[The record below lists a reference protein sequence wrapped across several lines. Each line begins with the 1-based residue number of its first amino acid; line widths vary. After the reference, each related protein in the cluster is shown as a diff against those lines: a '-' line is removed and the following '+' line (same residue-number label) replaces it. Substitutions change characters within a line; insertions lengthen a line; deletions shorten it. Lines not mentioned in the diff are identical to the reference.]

1 MNIIGKRYWF
11 FGLSLLIII
20 PGLIAL
26 AFGGL
31 KPSIDFTGGT
41 MLEVLF
47 KSGKAPA
54 PDEVRSALG
63 DIVIASTDAKLEN
76 IQIQTL
82 GADGLVLRMQSIDQ
96 ETIDKILSTLDET
109 FGGVTLNMADNVG
122 ASVGGEVAQRAA
134 GAVALA
140 AIGIALYV
148 WFAFRKL
155 PHASRYGLAAVAS
168 LVHDVLVLLGLEAIL
183 GLVLGWEA
191 DSLFL
196 TAVLTVIGF
205 SVHDT
210 IVVFDRIRE
219 NQSKYRTAS
228 FEKVVNHSIVQT
240 LDRSINTTLTVLF
253 TLLALVLFGGIT
265 TRHFIVILLVGMAS
279 GAYSSIFNAAAI
291 LVVWENREW
300 KNWFSKTGRSLKA
313 YVTSPLTGKHAGRS
327 P

>member
-26 AFGGL
+26 ASGGL
-31 KPSIDFTGGT
+31 RPSIDFTGGT
-41 MLEVLF
+41 LLEVLF
-47 KSGKAPA
+47 ASGTAPA
-54 PDEVRSALG
+54 PDDVRAALADTIGASA
-63 DIVIASTDAKLEN
+63 DVKLEN
-76 IQIQTL
+76 IQIQTI
-82 GADGLVLRMQSIDQ
+82 GTDGIALRMQPIDQ
-96 ETIDKILSTLDET
+96 ETIDAVLATLDET

-140 AIGIALYV
+140 AVAIALYI

-155 PHASRYGLAAVAS
+155 PHASRYGLAAIAAM
-168 LVHDVLVLLGLEAIL
+168 VHDVLVLIGLEAIL
-183 GLVLGWEA
+183 GLLLGWEA

-219 NQSKYRTAS
+219 NRAKYRSAP

-253 TLLALVLFGGIT
+253 TLLAMALFGGVT
-265 TRHFIVILLVGMAS
+265 TRHFIVILLIGMAS

-300 KNWFSKTGRSLKA
+300 TNWFPRLSRSA
-313 YVTSPLTGKHAGRS
+313 NR
-327 P
+327 

>member
-20 PGLIAL
+20 PGIIAL
-26 AFGGL
+26 SLGGL

-41 MLEVLF
+41 MLEILF
-47 KSGKAPA
+47 NSGKAPA
-54 PDEVRSALG
+54 PDEVRTALA
-63 DIVIASTDAKLEN
+63 DITIAATDQKLEN

-82 GADGLVLRMQSIDQ
+82 GADGIVLRVQEIDRT
-96 ETIDKILSTLDET
+96 TIDTIIATLNEK

-140 AIGIALYV
+140 AVGIALYV

-155 PHASRYGLAAVAS
+155 PNASRYGMAAVFS

-196 TAVLTVIGF
+196 TAVMTVIGF

-219 NQSKYRTAS
+219 NRVKYKYTP
-228 FEKVVNHSIVQT
+228 FETVVNHSIVQT

-253 TLLALVLFGGIT
+253 TLLAMALFGGVT
-265 TRHFIVILLVGMAS
+265 TRHFIIILLIGMIS

-300 KNWFSKTGRSLKA
+300 KNWFSRFRRPSSAKA
-313 YVTSPLTGKHAGRS
+313 
-327 P
+327 

>member
-11 FGLSLLIII
+11 FGLSLLIIV

-26 AFGGL
+26 TLGGL

-41 MLEVLF
+41 MLEILF
-47 KSGKAPA
+47 NSGTAPA
-54 PDEVRSALG
+54 PNEVRSALSG
-63 DIVIASTDAKLEN
+63 ITVTGTGAALEN
-76 IQIQTL
+76 VQIQTL
-82 GADGLVLRMQSIDQ
+82 GANGIELRTKQIDQ
-96 ETIDKILSTLDET
+96 DTINHIITTLNEA

-122 ASVGGEVAQRAA
+122 AAVGSEVAQRAA

-140 AIGIALYV
+140 ALGIALYV

-155 PHASRYGLAAVAS
+155 PNASRYGLAAVAS
-168 LVHDVLVLLGLEAIL
+168 LVHDVLVLIGLEAIL
-183 GLVLGWEA
+183 GLILGWEA

-219 NQSKYRTAS
+219 NRVKYRYAP
-228 FEKVVNHSIVQT
+228 FETVVNHSVVQT

-253 TLLALVLFGGIT
+253 TLLAMALFGGTT
-265 TRHFIVILLVGMAS
+265 TRHFIIILLVGMTS

-300 KNWFSKTGRSLKA
+300 ERWFSFLRRPAKA
-313 YVTSPLTGKHAGRS
+313 
-327 P
+327 

>member
-20 PGLIAL
+20 PGLVAL
-26 AFGGL
+26 ALGGL

-47 KSGKAPA
+47 TSGTAPE
-54 PDEVRSALG
+54 PDQVHAALA
-63 DIVIASTDAKLEN
+63 DITVAETGAKLEN

-82 GADGLVLRMQSIDQ
+82 GGNGIVLRMQEIDQ
-96 ETIDKILSTLDET
+96 ATINAVIAKLDET

-134 GAVALA
+134 GAVAIA
-140 AIGIALYV
+140 AFGIALYV
-148 WFAFRKL
+148 WFAFRRL
-155 PHASRYGLAAVAS
+155 PNASRYGFAAVAS
-168 LVHDVLVLLGLEAIL
+168 LIHDVLVLVGLEAML
-183 GLVLGWEA
+183 GLILGWEA

-219 NQSKYRTAS
+219 TRARFRYAP
-228 FEKVVNHSIVQT
+228 FERVVNHSVVQT

-253 TLLALVLFGGIT
+253 TLFALALFGGVT
-265 TRHFIVILLVGMAS
+265 TQHFIIILLVGMAS

-300 KNWFSKTGRSLKA
+300 EKWFSSLRRPSKA
-313 YVTSPLTGKHAGRS
+313 RV
-327 P
+327 

>member
-26 AFGGL
+26 VMGGL
-31 KPSIDFTGGT
+31 RPSIDFTGGT
-41 MLEVLF
+41 LLEILF
-47 KSGKAPA
+47 QSGQAPA
-54 PDEVRSALG
+54 PDEVQAALN
-63 DIVIASTDAKLEN
+63 DITIVSTGAKLEN

-82 GADGLVLRMQSIDQ
+82 GADGVVLRVQEIDQ
-96 ETIDKILSTLDET
+96 ETIQTILATLDEA

-122 ASVGGEVAQRAA
+122 AAVGSEVAQRAA

-140 AIGIALYV
+140 SIAIALYI

-155 PHASRYGLAAVAS
+155 PNASRYGLAAVAAM
-168 LVHDVLVLLGLEAIL
+168 VHDVMVLIGLEAIL
-183 GLVLGWEA
+183 GLALGWEA

-219 NQSKYRTAS
+219 NQAKYRSAQ
-228 FEKVVNHSIVQT
+228 FETVVNHSIVQT
-240 LDRSINTTLTVLF
+240 LDRSINTTLTVMF
-253 TLLALVLFGGIT
+253 TLLAMALFGGAT
-265 TRHFIVILLVGMAS
+265 TRHFIIILLVGMAS

-300 KNWFSKTGRSLKA
+300 ENWFAKIRRPS
-313 YVTSPLTGKHAGRS
+313 HA
-327 P
+327 

>member
-26 AFGGL
+26 GMGGL

-41 MLEVLF
+41 LLEVLF
-47 KSGKAPA
+47 SSGTAPA
-54 PDEVRSALG
+54 PDEVRAALS
-63 DIVIASTDAKLEN
+63 DIVVSATDLKLES

-82 GADGLVLRMQSIDQ
+82 GSDGIVLRMQPIDQ
-96 ETIDKILSTLDET
+96 GTIDTILSTLGET

-140 AIGIALYV
+140 AIAIALYV
-148 WFAFRKL
+148 WFAFRRL
-155 PHASRYGLAAVAS
+155 PNASRYGLAAVAS
-168 LVHDVLVLLGLEAIL
+168 MVHDVLVLIGLEAIF

-191 DSLFL
+191 DALFL

-219 NQSKYRTAS
+219 NRAKYRYAP

-253 TLLALVLFGGIT
+253 TLLAMALFGGTT

-300 KNWFSKTGRSLKA
+300 KTWFSRISRSSNA
-313 YVTSPLTGKHAGRS
+313 
-327 P
+327 

>member
-11 FGLSLLIII
+11 FGLSLAIII

-26 AFGGL
+26 ALGGL

-41 MLEVLF
+41 VLEYQF
-47 KSGKAPA
+47 SSGTTPA
-54 PDEVRSALG
+54 PDQVRSALSG
-63 DIVIASTDAKLEN
+63 VTIATTGQSLGN
-76 IQIQTL
+76 IQIQTSGTN
-82 GADGLVLRMQSIDQ
+82 GAILHLQQIDQ
-96 ETIDKILSTLDET
+96 ATITSITSALEAS
-109 FGGVTLNMADNVG
+109 FGTVTQISADNVG
-122 ASVGGEVAQRAA
+122 AAVGGEVAQRAA

-148 WFAFRKL
+148 WWAFRKL
-155 PHASRYGLAAVAS
+155 PHASRYGLAAVTA
-168 LVHDVLVLLGLEAIL
+168 LVHDVLVLIGVEAIL

-191 DSLFL
+191 DALFL

-219 NQSKYRTAS
+219 NQIKYRYS
-228 FEKVVNHSIVQT
+228 PFEMVVNHSVVQT
-240 LDRSINTTLTVLF
+240 LDRSINTTLTVLL
-253 TLLALVLFGGIT
+253 TLLALTLFGGVT
-265 TRHFIVILLVGMAS
+265 TRHFVIILLVGMAS

-300 KNWFSKTGRSLKA
+300 KNWFSRKKQPAKA
-313 YVTSPLTGKHAGRS
+313 
-327 P
+327 

>member
-20 PGLIAL
+20 PGLCAL
-26 AFGGL
+26 ALGGL

-41 MLEVLF
+41 ILEIRF
-47 KSGKAPA
+47 TSGTAPA
-54 PDEVRSALG
+54 VADIRTALTDIRMSNSG
-63 DIVIASTDAKLEN
+63 DPLGNV
-76 IQIQTL
+76 QIQTISSNTL
-82 GADGLVLRMQSIDQ
+82 GATSDGVVIRLR
-96 ETIDKILSTLDET
+96 ELDIPT
-109 FGGVTLNMADNVG
+109 KNAVMDALRKSFGEITPLMEDNVG
-122 ASVGGEVAQRAA
+122 ASVGVEVAQRAL
-134 GAVALA
+134 GAVFLA

-148 WFAFRKL
+148 WFAFRRL
-155 PHASRYGLAAVAS
+155 PNAFRYGLAAVAS
-168 LVHDVLVLLGLEAIL
+168 LIHDVLVLIGLEALL
-183 GLVLGWEA
+183 GLALGWEA

-219 NQSKYRTAS
+219 NQTKYRS
-228 FEKVVNHSIVQT
+228 VEFETVVNHSIVQT

-253 TLLALVLFGGIT
+253 TLFALAMFGGT
-265 TRHFIVILLVGMAS
+265 TTQHFIIILLVGMVS

-300 KNWFSKTGRSLKA
+300 NRWFIRRRS
-313 YVTSPLTGKHAGRS
+313 TT
-327 P
+327 

>member
-20 PGLIAL
+20 PGIIAL
-26 AFGGL
+26 ALGGMN
-31 KPSIDFTGGT
+31 PSIDFTGGT
-41 MLEVLF
+41 MLEIIF
-47 KSGKAPA
+47 NSGTAPA
-54 PDEVRSALG
+54 PSEVRTALAN
-63 DIVIASTDAKLEN
+63 ITVASTEQGLEN

-82 GADGLVLRMQSIDQ
+82 GSDGIVLRVQQIDP
-96 ETIDKILSTLDET
+96 ETTNKILATLGEQ

-140 AIGIALYV
+140 AIGIAIYV

-155 PHASRYGLAAVAS
+155 PNASRYGIAAVFS
-168 LVHDVLVLLGLEAIL
+168 LLHDVLVLLGLEAIL
-183 GLVLGWEA
+183 GLLLGWEA

-219 NQSKYRTAS
+219 NRSKYKYAP
-228 FEKVVNHSIVQT
+228 FETVVNHSIVQT

-253 TLLALVLFGGIT
+253 TLLAMVLFGGST
-265 TRHFIVILLVGMAS
+265 TRHFIIILLVGMIS

-300 KNWFSKTGRSLKA
+300 KNWLPKLFRRSSNA
-313 YVTSPLTGKHAGRS
+313 
-327 P
+327 

>member
-20 PGLIAL
+20 PGIIAL
-26 AFGGL
+26 ALGGL

-41 MLEVLF
+41 MLEILF
-47 KSGKAPA
+47 NSGKAPA
-54 PDEVRSALG
+54 PDEVRTALANISAAAAEESL
-63 DIVIASTDAKLEN
+63 DSM
-76 IQIQTL
+76 QIQTL
-82 GADGLVLRMQSIDQ
+82 GTDGIVLRIQQIDQ
-96 ETIDKILSTLDET
+96 TTIDSILATLGET

-155 PHASRYGLAAVAS
+155 PNASRYGMAAVFS

-183 GLVLGWEA
+183 GLALGWEA
-191 DSLFL
+191 DALFL
-196 TAVLTVIGF
+196 TAVMTVIGF

-219 NQSKYRTAS
+219 NRVKYKYS
-228 FEKVVNHSIVQT
+228 PFETVVNHSIVQT

-253 TLLALVLFGGIT
+253 TLLAMVLFGGAT
-265 TRHFIVILLVGMAS
+265 TRHFIIILLVGMAS

-300 KNWFSKTGRSLKA
+300 ENWFSRFRRPAKA
-313 YVTSPLTGKHAGRS
+313 KA
-327 P
+327 

>member
-1 MNIIGKRYWF
+1 MNIGKRYWF

-20 PGLIAL
+20 PGIIAL
-26 AFGGL
+26 ALGGL
-31 KPSIDFTGGT
+31 RPSIDFTGGT
-41 MLEVLF
+41 MLEILF
-47 KSGKAPA
+47 NSGKAPT
-54 PDEVRSALG
+54 PDEIRTALEN
-63 DIVIASTDAKLEN
+63 VSIAAPGEKLEN

-82 GADGLVLRMQSIDQ
+82 GADGIVLRVQQIDQ
-96 ETIDKILSTLDET
+96 ATIDSIIATLSEAFD
-109 FGGVTLNMADNVG
+109 GVTLNMADNVG
-122 ASVGGEVAQRAA
+122 AAVGGEVAQRAA

-155 PHASRYGLAAVAS
+155 PNASRYGMAAVFS

-191 DSLFL
+191 DALFL
-196 TAVLTVIGF
+196 TALLTVIGF

-219 NQSKYRTAS
+219 NRVKHKYAP
-228 FEKVVNHSIVQT
+228 FETVVNHSIVQT

-253 TLLALVLFGGIT
+253 TLLAMVLFGGVT

-300 KNWFSKTGRSLKA
+300 EKWFSRFRRPSNAKA
-313 YVTSPLTGKHAGRS
+313 
-327 P
+327 

>member
-1 MNIIGKRYWF
+1 MNIIGNRYWF

-26 AFGGL
+26 ALGGL

-41 MLEVLF
+41 ILELRF
-47 KSGKAPA
+47 ASGSAPSITDVQIA
-54 PDEVRSALG
+54 IAEVKMADSEASLG
-63 DIVIASTDAKLEN
+63 NVQVQTIGSNLIGSTP
-76 IQIQTL
+76 
-82 GADGLVLRMQSIDQ
+82 DGLVMRMRELD
-96 ETIDKILSTLDET
+96 TATKNLVLSKMRGT
-109 FGGVTLNMADNVG
+109 FGEFIVQMEDNVG
-122 ASVGGEVAQRAA
+122 ASVGGEVAQRAM

-155 PHASRYGLAAVAS
+155 PHAFRYGLAAVAS
-168 LVHDVLVLLGLEAIL
+168 LTHDALVLLGLEAIL
-183 GLVLGWEA
+183 GLLLGWEA

-219 NQSKYRTAS
+219 NQAKYRS
-228 FEKVVNHSIVQT
+228 VEFERVVNHSIVQT

-253 TLLALVLFGGIT
+253 TLFALVLFGGVT
-265 TRHFIVILLVGMAS
+265 TQHFIIILLIGMAS

-300 KNWFSKTGRSLKA
+300 ERWFSRRRSS
-313 YVTSPLTGKHAGRS
+313 TAG
-327 P
+327 

>member
-1 MNIIGKRYWF
+1 MNIIGRRYWF

-26 AFGGL
+26 AMGGL
-31 KPSIDFTGGT
+31 RPSIDFTGGT
-41 MLEVLF
+41 LLEVIF
-47 KSGKAPA
+47 TSGTAPE
-54 PDEVRSALG
+54 PDDVRSELA
-63 DIVIASTDAKLEN
+63 DIVAESGDMKLEN

-82 GADGLVLRMQSIDQ
+82 GTDGIVLRMQPIDQ
-96 ETIDKILSTLDET
+96 ETMDGIIAVLDKAFD
-109 FGGVTLNMADNVG
+109 GVTLNMADNVG

-134 GAVALA
+134 GAVGLA
-140 AIGIALYV
+140 AIAIAVYI

-168 LVHDVLVLLGLEAIL
+168 MVHDVLVLIGLEAIL
-183 GLVLGWEA
+183 GLLMGWEA

-219 NQSKYRTAS
+219 NRAKYRYAP
-228 FEKVVNHSIVQT
+228 FERVVNHSIVQT

-253 TLLALVLFGGIT
+253 TLLAMALFGGAT
-265 TRHFIVILLVGMAS
+265 TRHFIVILLLGMIS

-300 KNWFSKTGRSLKA
+300 TTWFQRSRKP
-313 YVTSPLTGKHAGRS
+313 SS
-327 P
+327 N

>member
-20 PGLIAL
+20 PGIIAL
-26 AFGGL
+26 ALGGL

-41 MLEVLF
+41 MLEILF
-47 KSGKAPA
+47 NSGKAPT
-54 PDEVRSALG
+54 PDEIRTALG
-63 DIVIASTDAKLEN
+63 DITISSTDAKLEN

-82 GADGLVLRMQSIDQ
+82 GADGIVLRVQQIDQ
-96 ETIDKILSTLDET
+96 STIDAIIATLNEA
-109 FGGVTLNMADNVG
+109 FGGVILNMADNVG
-122 ASVGGEVAQRAA
+122 AAVGGEVAQRAA

-155 PHASRYGLAAVAS
+155 PNASRYGLAAVFS

-196 TAVLTVIGF
+196 TALLTVIGF

-219 NQSKYRTAS
+219 NRVKYKYAP
-228 FEKVVNHSIVQT
+228 FETVVNHSIVQT

-253 TLLALVLFGGIT
+253 TLLAMVLFGGVT
-265 TRHFIVILLVGMAS
+265 TRHFIIILLVGMAS

-300 KNWFSKTGRSLKA
+300 KNWFSRFRRASNAKA
-313 YVTSPLTGKHAGRS
+313 
-327 P
+327 

>member
-20 PGLIAL
+20 PGIIAL
-26 AFGGL
+26 ALGGL

-41 MLEVLF
+41 MLEILF
-47 KSGKAPA
+47 NSGKAPT
-54 PDEVRSALG
+54 PDEIRTALG
-63 DIVIASTDAKLEN
+63 DITIASTEQKLEN
-76 IQIQTL
+76 IQVQTL
-82 GADGLVLRMQSIDQ
+82 GADGIVLRVQQIDQ
-96 ETIDKILSTLDET
+96 ATIDAIIATLNGA

-122 ASVGGEVAQRAA
+122 AAVGGEVAQRAA

-155 PHASRYGLAAVAS
+155 PNASRYGLAAVFS
-168 LVHDVLVLLGLEAIL
+168 LIHDVLVLLGLEAIL
-183 GLVLGWEA
+183 GLALGWEA

-219 NQSKYRTAS
+219 NRVKHKYAP
-228 FEKVVNHSIVQT
+228 FETVVNHSIVQT

-253 TLLALVLFGGIT
+253 TLLAMVLFGGVT
-265 TRHFIVILLVGMAS
+265 TRHFIIILLIGMAS

-300 KNWFSKTGRSLKA
+300 KNWFTRFRRPSNAKA
-313 YVTSPLTGKHAGRS
+313 
-327 P
+327 

>member
-20 PGLIAL
+20 PGIIAL
-26 AFGGL
+26 ALGGL
-31 KPSIDFTGGT
+31 RPSIDFTGGT
-41 MLEVLF
+41 MLEILF
-47 KSGKAPA
+47 NSGKAPT
-54 PDEVRSALG
+54 PDEIRTALEN
-63 DIVIASTDAKLEN
+63 VSIAAPGEKLEN

-82 GADGLVLRMQSIDQ
+82 GADGIVLRVQQIDQ
-96 ETIDKILSTLDET
+96 ATIDSIIATLSEAFD
-109 FGGVTLNMADNVG
+109 GVTLNMADNVG
-122 ASVGGEVAQRAA
+122 AAVGGEVAQRAA

-155 PHASRYGLAAVAS
+155 PNASRYGMAAVFS

-191 DSLFL
+191 DALFL
-196 TAVLTVIGF
+196 TALLTVIGF

-219 NQSKYRTAS
+219 NRVKHKYAP
-228 FEKVVNHSIVQT
+228 FETVVNHSIVQT

-253 TLLALVLFGGIT
+253 TLLAMVLFGGVT

-300 KNWFSKTGRSLKA
+300 EKWFSRFRRPSNAKA
-313 YVTSPLTGKHAGRS
+313 
-327 P
+327 